1 MIRSMYTGATGMKA
15 QQLMMDTISNNL
27 SNVNTNA
34 YKRQSVQFK
43 DLMYQTLK
51 EPGVYN
57 PEGGSAPAGI
67 EIGMGVRLGAT
78 QRNFA
83 QGSIKASGS
92 NYDMAISGE
101 GFFQIELPNGTI
113 AYSRDGQFQRDGS
126 GTLVT
131 SDGYRLYPEI
141 VVPDGYDA
149 ITVTPDG
156 FVAAVKYGTSTDA
169 GKPDNVDLG
178 QIELVSFINP
188 AGLRSLGSNL
198 YAETAASGVP
208 LISYPGQDG
217 LGILQQQAVEASNV
231 ELVDEM
237 VGMIA
242 AQRAYEIVSKSIT
255 VSEEMLQT
263 ANNLKR

>member
-1 MIRSMYTGATGMKA
+1 MIRSMYTGSTGMKA

-34 YKRQSVQFK
+34 FKRQSLQFK

-57 PEGGSAPAGI
+57 PEGGVAPSGI
-67 EIGMGVRLGAT
+67 EAGMGVRVAAT
-78 QRNFA
+78 NRNMS
-83 QGSIKASGS
+83 QGSIKYTGS
-92 NYDMAISGE
+92 DYDMAISGT
-101 GFFQIELPNGTI
+101 GMFQLELPNGTI
-113 AYSRDGQFQRDGS
+113 AYSRDGQFQRSGD

-141 VVPDGYDA
+141 VVPDGYDS
-149 ITVTPDG
+149 IIVTTDG
-156 FVAAVKYGTSTDA
+156 FISATKQGTSTDA

-178 QIELVSFINP
+178 QIELASFINP

-198 YAETAASGVP
+198 FAETGSSGVP
-208 LISYPGQDG
+208 LISRPGEDG
-217 LGILQQQAVEASNV
+217 MGTIHQQNVEASNV
-231 ELVDEM
+231 EIVDEM

-242 AQRAYEIVSKSIT
+242 AQRAYEIVSKAIT
-255 VSEEMLQT
+255 TSEEMLQT

>member
-15 QQLMMDTISNNL
+15 QQFMIDTISNNL

-34 YKRQSVQFK
+34 YKRQSLQFK
-43 DLMYQTLK
+43 DLMYQTIR

-57 PEGGSAPAGI
+57 PEGGVTPAGI
-67 EIGMGVRLGAT
+67 EVGMGVRLGAT
-78 QRNFA
+78 QRNFS
-83 QGSIKASGS
+83 QGSVKETGN
-92 NYDMAISGE
+92 NYDIAISGE

-113 AYSRDGQFQRDGS
+113 SYSRDGQFQRSSD

-141 VVPDGYDA
+141 VVPEGFES
-149 ITVTPDG
+149 IMVTREG
-156 FVAAVKYGTSTDA
+156 SVSATKYFSATSS
-169 GKPDNVDLG
+169 GEESVELG
-178 QIELVSFINP
+178 QIELASFINP

-198 YAETAASGVP
+198 FAETSASGVP
-208 LISYPGQDG
+208 LVSTPGQDG
-217 LGILQQQAVEASNV
+217 MGILVQSFIEASNV
-231 ELVDEM
+231 EIVDEM
-237 VGMIA
+237 VSMIA
-242 AQRAYEIVSKSIT
+242 TQRAYDIVSKSIT